1 MSETANI
8 AKMAELVSNNLFS
21 AFKWQRKIARDHS
34 WDCVTSEEHGGKDS
48 HPSDCVFYYRDPYDN
63 QMKYVNTDLK
73 SFAKSSIKKEKIRK
87 AMHSLSYATNCAQY
101 NENWQNL
108 FKPEASHAIK
118 GMLFTYNHCG
128 TYNGDFDEILKDINE
143 SNQDNPKVNHLE
155 GHSQIYVMSPYKIT
169 ELNSI
174 AKDLKV
180 MTGEGLLPK
189 SDKYCFFHPSEILN
203 KNHSNQDYSEPAT
216 LEVLFSSWI
225 IVKHDKA
232 DNTKAGYVIYYMEEG
247 ETVEE
252 FIYLLDALSYYQIL
266 NDKGSVNIKLVKR
279 TQNGALNLQEAIGR
293 YFGNIGYSEQQIN
306 GLKNDLEATTIDK
319 ITPQFSDV
327 EVGLMQL

>member
-8 AKMAELVSNNLFS
+8 AKMAELVSNNLFR
-21 AFKWQRKIARDHS
+21 AFKWERKEAQDHS
-34 WDCVTSEEHGGKDS
+34 WDCVTPEEHGNKDS

-73 SFAKSSIKKEKIRK
+73 SYQKTSVNKVQIRK

-108 FKPEASHAIK
+108 FKPEPSHTVK
-118 GMLFTYNHCG
+118 GMLFVYNHCG
-128 TYNGDFDEILKDINE
+128 TYNGNFDDILEDINQ
-143 SNQDNPKVNHLE
+143 SDRDNPKVNHLE
-155 GHSQIYVMSPYKIT
+155 GYSQVYVMSPYKIT

-174 AKDLKV
+174 AKDLKL
-180 MTGEGLLPK
+180 MTADGLLPQ

-203 KNHSNQDYSEPAT
+203 KNHSSQDYSEPAT

-232 DNTKAGYVIYYMEEG
+232 DNTKAGGYVIYYMKEG

-266 NDKGSVNIKLVKR
+266 NDKGSVAIKLVKR
-279 TQNGALNLQEAIGR
+279 NRNGALNLQEAISQ
-293 YFGNIGYSEQQIN
+293 YFGNLGYSEKQIDD
-306 GLKNDLEATTIDK
+306 LKNKLRANTIDK
-319 ITPQFSDV
+319 FVPQFSDI
-327 EVGLMQL
+327 EVGLM